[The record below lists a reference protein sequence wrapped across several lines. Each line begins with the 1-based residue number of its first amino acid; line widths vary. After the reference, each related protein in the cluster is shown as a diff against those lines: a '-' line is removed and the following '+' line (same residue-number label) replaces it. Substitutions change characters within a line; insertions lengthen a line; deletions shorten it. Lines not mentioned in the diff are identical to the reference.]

1 MNTLFLGIVAGLAVL
16 IIILFWMVIRIN
28 NRVSSFTRG
37 SHGLTLEGAIK
48 QLIKDHDETIF
59 HHNELVKRV
68 SNIHDRVLTS
78 HRGFGIV
85 RFNAFEHTGGN
96 QSFSCVMLDEK
107 GKGMVLSSLYSRERS
122 NIYAKPIL
130 DFKCEFELIKEEQQA
145 LQEAI
150 TNLRAI

>member
-1 MNTLFLGIVAGLAVL
+1 MNILFLGTIGGLLLL

-28 NRVSSFTRG
+28 NRVSGFTRG
-37 SHGLTLEGAIK
+37 NNGLTLESAIK
-48 QLIKDHDETIF
+48 QLIRDYEESVI
-59 HHNELVKRV
+59 HHNELVKKV
-68 SNIHDRVLTS
+68 ANINDRVLTS
-78 HRGFGIV
+78 HRGFGVV

-96 QSFSCVMLDEK
+96 QSFSCVFLDEK

-122 NIYAKPIL
+122 NIFAKPIV
-130 DFKCEFELIKEEQQA
+130 DFKSEIELIKEEQQA